1 MIDTLVQRTHLWRS
15 TVIKS
20 LDSLKGKGF
29 INWASGGRKKGG
41 RALSNMYELTLPKK
55 ESIKD
60 VLNVE
65 ADVDKSDDGDEST
78 VHEMDWYPS
87 TRETMQG
94 PPDGL
99 CRVHVVDPI
108 ISNKTSI
115 YHPDGHNPP
124 PEAAGE
130 MPGRFVTAISKSGG
144 AIFKSGSAKIKSG
157 ADTMLRPHK
166 HKFGIMCA

>member
-1 MIDTLVQRTHLWRS
+1 
-15 TVIKS
+15 
-20 LDSLKGKGF
+20 
-29 INWASGGRKKGG
+29 
-41 RALSNMYELTLPKK
+41 MYELTLPKK
-55 ESIKD
+55 ESRKD
-60 VLNVE
+60 VV
-65 ADVDKSDDGDEST
+65 DGDEST

-124 PEAAGE
+124 PVAAGE
-130 MPGRFVTAISKSGG
+130 MPGRFITAISKSGGAIFKSGG